1 MKNRRFL
8 SLFFSL
14 VLIFTLGTSALAS
27 DGDTGD
33 WEVAAKAALLI
44 DPDTEEILYARNIHE
59 RLYPASLTKVMTALL
74 VLEAVDSGRIAMDTV
89 LTASQT
95 AIDNLPPDGSNAG
108 IKVGEEMTVEQL
120 LYCILVV
127 SANEACDILAEGVSG
142 SIDAFVDAMNA
153 KAQAIGCEDTHFANT
168 SGLQDGNHYTT
179 AWDLYRITKEA
190 MKHEMFMPLCN
201 TKVIEIP
208 ATNLSGP
215 RTYYT
220 TNYLLSP
227 MRATDYVYQGAE
239 GIKTGSTSDAGYC
252 LISTATR
259 SGRSLLS
266 VVLGAEAVTLEDGDR
281 QVQSFSETIKL
292 FDWGFDEFS
301 RQVILGTDE
310 LIDEVPVALSQE
322 QNAVKVHPAQEIER
336 LIPND
341 MDIAAD
347 IQREVT
353 LVEGVDAPVTKGQ
366 VLGEI
371 TLRCGDTVYGTV
383 ELLADEDVS
392 ASRLLVFRRDL
403 VLFFQRTSVR
413 IAIGAVLA
421 LIVLIIILRLT
432 VFNRRRRYGR
442 GYTGPR
448 SGGYRGRRR

>member
-179 AWDLYRITKEA
+179 AWDLYRITREA

-347 IQREVT
+347 IRREVT

>member
-179 AWDLYRITKEA
+179 AWDLYRITEEA

>member
-208 ATNLSGP
+208 TTNLSGP

>member
-179 AWDLYRITKEA
+179 AWDLYRITREA

-227 MRATDYVYQGAE
+227 MRATGYVYQGAE